1 MKLRSILK
9 IHVPVDGE
17 NATVVKAIKDR
28 AERRMRDVQQ
38 RKRKFSHGTVK
49 FRYGSFGDYERTKD
63 FKTDW
68 IMYRRALSD
77 VIGCELEQLDCSP
90 DTTLRPKTIVI
101 ELYLE
106 GE

>member
-38 RKRKFSHGTVK
+38 RKRKFLRGTVK
-49 FRYGSFGDYERTKD
+49 FQYGSFGEYEKSSD